1 MTKKSKD
8 KIIETLYEELEKK
21 DKIID
26 KLKQENIVLMKT
38 ALKSSERLKK
48 FEDKNK

>member
-1 MTKKSKD
+1 MPKKSKD

-26 KLKQENIVLMKT
+26 KLKQENLVLMKT
-38 ALKSSERLKK
+38 ALKASERLKRVEEK
-48 FEDKNK
+48 SS